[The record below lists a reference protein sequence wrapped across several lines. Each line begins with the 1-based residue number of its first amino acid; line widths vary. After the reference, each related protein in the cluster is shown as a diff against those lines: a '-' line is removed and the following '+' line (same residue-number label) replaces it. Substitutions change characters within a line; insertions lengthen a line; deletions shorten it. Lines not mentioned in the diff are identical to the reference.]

1 MERNRI
7 RYFCFAVA
15 FFVLGYLSRATSGGL
30 WRELSFV
37 LISAGVFFIFAIILR
52 KSASWVVMLVSLV
65 LCTGLQF
72 LSLFNIEFY
81 NNIYNSNL
89 GGFIIGAPFD
99 KNMFIYIILGIC
111 GGASVELA
119 LRQFNKIGMGR

>member
-7 RYFCFAVA
+7 RYFLFAVG

-52 KSASWVVMLVSLV
+52 KSASWVIMLVSLA
-65 LCTGLQF
+65 LCTGLQ
-72 LSLFNIEFY
+72 SLRMCHIDFY
-81 NNIYNSNL
+81 NQIYDSKI
-89 GGFIIGAPFD
+89 GGFILGAPFD
-99 KNMFIYIILGIC
+99 IKMLIYIVLGIF
-111 GGASVELA
+111 GGAAVELA

>member
-15 FFVLGYLSRATSGGL
+15 FFVLGYLSRATKGGL

-37 LISAGVFFIFAIILR
+37 LISAGVFFLFAIWLR
-52 KSASWVVMLVSLV
+52 KAASWIIMFVSFV
-65 LCTGLQF
+65 FCTGLQY
-72 LSLFNIEFY
+72 LSLFHIDFY
-81 NNIYNSNL
+81 NKIYESDL
-89 GGFIIGAPFD
+89 GGFILGAPFNV
-99 KNMFIYIILGIC
+99 NMFFYIALGIC
-111 GGASVELA
+111 GGAAIELA

>member
-7 RYFCFAVA
+7 RYFIFALT

-37 LISAGVFFIFAIILR
+37 LISAGVFFIFAIWLR
-52 KSASWVVMLVSLV
+52 KSASWVVMLVSL
-65 LCTGLQF
+65 LFCTVIQI
-72 LSLFNIEFY
+72 LSQLNIGFY
-81 NNIYNSNL
+81 NEIYNSRI
-89 GGFIIGAPFD
+89 GGFILGAPFD
-99 KNMFIYIILGIC
+99 LKMLIYIVLGIS
-111 GGASVELA
+111 GGAAVELA

>member
-15 FFVLGYLSRATSGGL
+15 FFILGYLSRATSGGL

-37 LISAGVFFIFAIILR
+37 LISAGVFFVFAIIFR
-52 KSASWVVMLVSLV
+52 KSASWVIMLVSLT

-72 LSLFNIEFY
+72 LRLCHIDFY
-81 NNIYNSNL
+81 NQIYDSQL
-89 GGFIIGAPFD
+89 GGFILGAPLD
-99 KNMFIYIILGIC
+99 MDMLIYIVLGIFA
-111 GGASVELA
+111 GASVELA

>member
-7 RYFCFAVA
+7 RYFCFAIT
-15 FFVLGYLSRATSGGL
+15 FFILGYLSRATSGGL

-37 LISAGVFFIFAIILR
+37 LIAAGVFFIFAIIFR
-52 KSASWVVMLVSLV
+52 KSASWVIMLASLV

-72 LSLFNIEFY
+72 LRLCHIDFY
-81 NNIYNSNL
+81 NKIYDSQL
-89 GGFIIGAPFD
+89 GGFILGAPFD
-99 KNMFIYIILGIC
+99 MNMLIYIVLGVFA
-111 GGASVELA
+111 GASVELA